1 MRVTVK
7 LFALLR
13 EIAERSETVLEV
25 PEEISCGEILSR
37 LRDEIPSLF
46 PVLEHCFI
54 AVNGRYADKN
64 TPLSARDEV
73 AILPPV
79 SGG

>member
-13 EIAERSETVLEV
+13 EIAERGETVLEV
-25 PEEISCGEILSR
+25 PEEISCGEVLSR
-37 LRDEIPSLF
+37 LQDEIPSLF
-46 PVLEHCFI
+46 LVLERCFI

-64 TPLSARDEV
+64 EHVSEEDEI